1 VRLLREAQAPFR
13 LASAAEKVG
22 AAVVA
27 ARFLEHPNP
36 TVPFRNMKQKTLYL
50 SSSFFVWGRGMS
62 SGIRMFPSKN
72 APSSMA
78 MRGV

>member
-1 VRLLREAQAPFR
+1 MWSARYSNKSPLAFWNTPILLFR
-13 LASAAEKVG
+13 
-22 AAVVA
+22 
-27 ARFLEHPNP
+27 FQ
-36 TVPFRNMKQKTLYL
+36 NMKQKTLYL

-62 SGIRMFPSKN
+62 LWIRMFPSKT